1 MGGREGV
8 WKDGREISEPT
19 AAEPGVERNAESN
32 AEQVQQVCE
41 VLEMS

>member
-19 AAEPGVERNAESN
+19 AAEPGVERNAE
-32 AEQVQQVCE
+32 QVQQVCE